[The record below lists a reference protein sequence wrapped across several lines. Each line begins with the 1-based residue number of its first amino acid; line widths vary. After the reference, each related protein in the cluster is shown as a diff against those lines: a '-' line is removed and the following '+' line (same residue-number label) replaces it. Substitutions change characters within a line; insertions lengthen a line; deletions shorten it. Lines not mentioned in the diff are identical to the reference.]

1 LDPACVIIPVY
12 AAELSQSEQAALI
25 CCIDRLRDRQI
36 FLLHKASI
44 DINSVL
50 DQLGVAVV
58 DRKRIKCGSVEDKWL
73 SSVASYNAMLLQGW
87 FYRMFANWSYVLIYQ
102 LDAWVFGDALG
113 EWLAKAYT
121 YVGAPWTGHLGP
133 DTPDTGVGNG
143 GFSLRCVAEMIRIC
157 ESPRWR
163 FVPVFRWRI
172 LAYRM
177 TLLRRYHLF
186 PVPQRPLLFAKRLA
200 LFVAMSL
207 GWRNTLAYYASIGIQ
222 EDHVLSV
229 YAPLVFPWM
238 RIPSMAEAATFS
250 VETNPR
256 QTFAAYGITRPFG
269 CHAWE
274 KHDRDFWLATFP
286 HDFKIGQ

>member
-1 LDPACVIIPVY
+1 MY
-12 AAELSQSEQAALI
+12 SAELSRSEQAALV
-25 CCIDRLRDRQI
+25 CCISRLQEHQI
-36 FLLHKASI
+36 FLLHKESI
-44 DINSVL
+44 DINSLL
-50 DQLGVAVV
+50 DRVGVATV
-58 DRKRIKCGSVEDKWL
+58 DRQCIKCRAIADSWL
-73 SSVASYNAMLLQGW
+73 SSVASYNAMLAQSW
-87 FYRMFANWSYVLIYQ
+87 FYRMFANWSHILIYQ
-102 LDAWVFGDALG
+102 LDAWVFADDLG
-113 EWLAKAYT
+113 VWLARGWT
-121 YVGAPWTGHLGP
+121 YVGAPWTAHLGH

-163 FVPVFRWRI
+163 FVPVFRWRR
-172 LAYRM
+172 LAFRM

-186 PVPQRPLLFAKRLA
+186 PIAERPLLFAKRLV

-222 EDHVLSV
+222 EDHLFSV

-256 QTFAAYGITRPFG
+256 QTFAAYDIRRPFG

-286 HDFKIGQ
+286 DDFQFG